1 MTFWRGTLMYREPGP
16 DGALVDFGQED
27 FTISGFPDG
36 SRTLRALCRYSTTG
50 LVRDV
55 TYTIGADFKPVECFV
70 RVARQDHAIGSAWF
84 RFTDTTAE
92 AEGFTRKE
100 GRFRQCIDVPQR
112 VTAFGSHPLCS
123 DFWRVAHLRAENPG
137 ALQTVDNCMNSSPA
151 ASGDSG
157 PMLFQRSYSYKYVGE
172 ESVTV
177 LAGTFNTHQF
187 DWPVRAGKTLRLWTT
202 GPDYLP
208 IRMDFPERG
217 NVYELVSLEIEA

>member
-1 MTFWRGTLMYREPGP
+1 MTFWRGAVIYREPGD
-16 DGALVDFGQED
+16 DGRLTDFGRED
-27 FTISGFPDG
+27 FTISRFADG

-50 LVRDV
+50 LTRDV

-70 RVARQDHAIGSAWF
+70 RVAMPGHVIGSGWF

-92 AEGFTRKE
+92 AEGFTRNE
-100 GRFRQCIDVPQR
+100 GRYKQCISVPER

-123 DFWRVAHLRAENPG
+123 DFWRIAHVQTESAGE
-137 ALQTVDNCMNSSPA
+137 LQTVENCMNSSPA

-157 PMLFQRSYSYKYVGE
+157 PMLFQRTYTYKYAGA

-177 LAGTFNTHQF
+177 PAGTYDTHRF
-187 DWPVRAGKTLRLWTT
+187 DWPVREGKTLRLWTT

-217 NVYELVSLEIEA
+217 NAYELISLEIED